1 MTGREQFE
9 TIYMKREPEAS
20 MAFNESVGRYKYAFI
35 QSQYEFFLEAWQ
47 ASREALEVE
56 LPQRQSL
63 CASGYGNGYFVACND
78 GEGLE
83 YDDVVEAIR
92 AAGIKVKGE

>member
-1 MTGREQFE
+1 MTSREQFE
-9 TIYMKREPEAS
+9 AKCRNGLINGGLAKHE
-20 MAFNESVGRYKYAFI
+20 NGKYA
-35 QSQYEFFLEAWQ
+35 SELTDAVWRGWQ
-47 ASREALEVE
+47 ASREAVEVV

-92 AAGIKVKGE
+92 AAGVNVIEREKNNG

>member
-1 MTGREQFE
+1 MTSREQFE
-9 TIYMKREPEAS
+9 AWLRAQPHVLNVGIEPDGTYTLHEDRVAW
-20 MAFNESVGRYKYAFI
+20 EV
-35 QSQYEFFLEAWQ
+35 WQ

-92 AAGIKVKGE
+92 AAGIKVIEGGQKNG

>member
-1 MTGREQFE
+1 MTSREQFE
-9 TIYMKREPEAS
+9 EVAANKLNFSVSTVIASRSGESYDSTILDTWWYFWK
-20 MAFNESVGRYKYAFI
+20 
-35 QSQYEFFLEAWQ
+35 
-47 ASREALEVE
+47 ASREALEVV

-78 GEGLE
+78 GDGLE

-92 AAGIKVKGE
+92 DAGIKVKGD